1 MSDHPS
7 SDARPRLLNFVRH
20 GATAPNLAGLR
31 CGGDLDEPLSDLGRR
46 QALDVARQLQASRAR
61 LGLIVS
67 SGLLRTDE
75 TAGIIALALGGLRV
89 TTLPGFAERRLG
101 AWNLRP
107 IAETQPWLAGGVTP
121 PGGESRA
128 TFFERIVGAVEQLWP
143 LLPQG
148 VLLVGSKGVARVLGE
163 LTGRSDSASVANSQ
177 LLQFTLCAVPRAAT
191 MGRAVSAPGRAQAR
205 MPKRAARRVVQ

>member
-31 CGGDLDEPLSDLGRR
+31 CGGDLDEPLTALGRQ
-46 QALDVARQLQASRAR
+46 QARDVARQLQASPAR

-67 SGLLRTDE
+67 SGLQRTDE
-75 TAGIIALALGGLRV
+75 TAGIIAQALGGLPV
-89 TTLPGFAERRLG
+89 TTLPAFAERRLG
-101 AWNLRP
+101 AWNRRP
-107 IAETQPWLAGGVTP
+107 IAETQPWLAGGLTP
-121 PGGESRA
+121 PGGEARA
-128 TFFERIVGAVEQLWP
+128 AFFDRIAGALEQLWP

-163 LTGRSDSASVANSQ
+163 ITGRSDCASVANSQ
-177 LLQFTLCAVPRAAT
+177 LLQFTLT
-191 MGRAVSAPGRAQAR
+191 
-205 MPKRAARRVVQ
+205 AARHDAMAGSAA